1 MWLRLHDYC
10 CTSVRSPVYTDEQ
23 TLLYG
28 CVQPPCW
35 HEDLVKKGYKD
46 PLTPPTPGI
55 QATMASIASVQ
66 FHTTVQRMDTE
77 AMADT
82 NEEGF
87 HAPTLLE
94 ILDLTYWTMLL
105 DACLHSEEKG
115 LRKLQELCD
124 DLPNILAADDQ
135 DSDRMAIQT
144 KLIDDALLLANP
156 EVKSIT
162 EKGSNQTKS
171 TILVIGDSPKRD
183 VVTQRPKSLLTRLP
197 IPADE
202 KDAIFQYCADIAAN
216 QMAAD
221 RDKLEASGLG
231 PSVPWLPPR
240 QLELRLGGLENWMW
254 MHPNINHLA
263 PITVDMWKCWAS
275 LSEQEVA
282 VCISNAINNE
292 QPLKNG
298 CKLTAAFPI
307 SAYDPKKCS
316 ITEGVHVRTRQDLP
330 LGLQRDKKHRQNWW
344 NVNRPFLRC
353 GCPLNGPKD
362 ACTGKMIWF
371 DHAVWC
377 MIHNLD
383 IFFPAKGH
391 LCSKYAALIGWLE
404 TAARDAVKASVT
416 FAHIRKMMIEGALE
430 FATNPKGKL
439 LSQYGEGAGVKKIE
453 RMIRPS
459 SNSGISQASH
469 LSFKRP
475 LPDLN
480 QDSGNNLNK
489 RVHNSGRGRGF
500 ASHQRPASH
509 TSGRGRGSYNNS
521 TYRRSGANGSAIVQH
536 QQNNNARARN
546 ATHISE
552 TPREL
557 IFHNSEPHNGAEG
570 SSGGSN
576 TSTIASSA
584 FGRNI
589 NWD

>member
-1 MWLRLHDYC
+1 M
-10 CTSVRSPVYTDEQ
+10 Q
-23 TLLYG
+23 
-28 CVQPPCW
+28 
-35 HEDLVKKGYKD
+35 KGYKD

-55 QATMASIASVQ
+55 QATMASIASST
-66 FHTTVQRMDTE
+66 FHDTVQRLDAE
-77 AMADT
+77 AIADV
-82 NEEGF
+82 NEEGL
-87 HAPTLLE
+87 HAPTLLGV
-94 ILDLTYWTMLL
+94 LDLTYWTMLL

-115 LRKLQELCD
+115 MRKLQELFD

-135 DSDRMAIQT
+135 DSERMAVQT
-144 KLIDDALLLANP
+144 KLIDDALLMANP
-156 EVKSIT
+156 DVKNMT
-162 EKGSNQTKS
+162 DKGTHQSKS
-171 TILVIGDSPKRD
+171 TLLVIGGTPKKD
-183 VVTQRPKSLLTRLP
+183 VVSQRPRSLVSRLP

-202 KDAIFQYCADIAAN
+202 KDSILQFCADITAN
-216 QMAAD
+216 QAAAD
-221 RDKLEASGLG
+221 LDKLEASGLG

-240 QLELRLGGLENWMW
+240 QLELRLGGLENRMW

-263 PITVDMWKCWAS
+263 PITIDMWKCWAS
-275 LSEQEVA
+275 LSDQEIA
-282 VCISNAINNE
+282 VCISNAVNNE

-298 CKLTAAFPI
+298 CRLTAAFPI
-307 SAYDPKKCS
+307 STYDPKKCP

-416 FAHIRKMMIEGALE
+416 FSHIRSMMIEGALE
-430 FATNPKGKL
+430 FATNPKSKL
-439 LSQYGEGAGVKKIE
+439 LSKYGDGAGIRKIE

-459 SNSGISQASH
+459 SNTGINNSAN
-469 LSFKRP
+469 LSFKRT

-480 QDSGNNLNK
+480 QDSGNNPQK
-489 RVHNSGRGRGF
+489 RTYNFGRGRGSNPHQRTGTQNSGRGRG
-500 ASHQRPASH
+500 A
-509 TSGRGRGSYNNS
+509 YNNS
-521 TYRRSGANGSAIVQH
+521 NHRRFGTTGFNTSQHNGSA
-536 QQNNNARARN
+536 RGRN
-546 ATHISE
+546 PPHTSE
-552 TPREL
+552 NPRVVP
-557 IFHNSEPHNGAEG
+557 FQSGEPLSGIDG

-576 TSTIASSA
+576 TTTISSTSL
-584 FGRNI
+584 GRNI

>member
-1 MWLRLHDYC
+1 
-10 CTSVRSPVYTDEQ
+10 
-23 TLLYG
+23 
-28 CVQPPCW
+28 
-35 HEDLVKKGYKD
+35 
-46 PLTPPTPGI
+46 
-55 QATMASIASVQ
+55 MASIASST
-66 FHTTVQRMDTE
+66 FHNTVQRLDTE
-77 AMADT
+77 ALADT
-82 NEEGF
+82 NEEGL
-87 HAPTLLE
+87 HAPSLLE
-94 ILDLTYWTMLL
+94 VLDLTYWTMLL

-115 LRKLQELCD
+115 MRKLQELFD
-124 DLPNILAADDQ
+124 DLPNILTADDQ
-135 DSDRMAIQT
+135 DLERMAVQT

-156 EVKSIT
+156 EVKNVA
-162 EKGSNQTKS
+162 EKETQQTKS
-171 TILVIGDSPKRD
+171 TLLIIGSTPKRD
-183 VVTQRPKSLLTRLP
+183 VVNQRPRSLLSKLP

-202 KDAIFQYCADIAAN
+202 KDSIMQYCAEITAN
-216 QMAAD
+216 QAAAD
-221 RDKLEASGLG
+221 LDKLEASGLG

-240 QLELRLGGLENWMW
+240 QLELRLGGLENRMW

-263 PITVDMWKCWAS
+263 PITIDMWKCWAS
-275 LSEQEVA
+275 LSDQEIA
-282 VCISNAINNE
+282 ICISNAVNNE

-307 SAYDPKKCS
+307 SDYDPKKCP

-330 LGLQRDKKHRQNWW
+330 MGLQRDKKHRQNWW

-404 TAARDAVKASVT
+404 TAAREAVKASVT
-416 FAHIRKMMIEGALE
+416 FAHIRSMMIEGALE
-430 FATNPKGKL
+430 FATNPKSKL
-439 LSQYGEGAGVKKIE
+439 LSKYGDGAGVRKIE

-459 SNSGISQASH
+459 SHTGSSH
-469 LSFKRP
+469 SSNLSFKRS

-480 QDSGNNLNK
+480 QDSGNVPQK
-489 RVHNSGRGRGF
+489 RTHNFGRGRG
-500 ASHQRPASH
+500 STHYQRPG
-509 TSGRGRGSYNNS
+509 TQNSGRGRGSYNNS
-521 TYRRSGANGSAIVQH
+521 NRRRFSTTGFTASNQQHNGSPYG
-536 QQNNNARARN
+536 RN
-546 ATHISE
+546 PTFTSE
-552 TPREL
+552 APRVVP
-557 IFHNSEPHNGAEG
+557 FQSGEPLSGTDG

-576 TSTIASSA
+576 TTTISSTV